1 MFLVLLFIN
10 YSLNI
15 IFSYFGRILFFK
27 PTFLGKFKSFLLTTA
42 DVYKDKYFWRFS
54 LLIFYYKMLYSY

>member
-42 DVYKDKYFWRFS
+42 DVYKDKYF
-54 LLIFYYKMLYSY
+54 